1 MIQKCMTN
9 CMTLRKKKRS
19 GNLPHLY
26 LRGNIFYCRLELP
39 SLNGKRCFKCFSLH
53 TGNYFEARLKM
64 VNTNDIDVLFN
75 NLDNLYDQL
84 CWEKQLVTKTGGQKV
99 SIPVLSQYN
108 DPDLLRKLEKTYW
121 ECYDP
126 DIDKKIEENED
137 KATQIY
143 YNLSGQSSSEGYGS
157 AIELARNFRK
167 TADKLRIYQR
177 KLKKIKDVL
186 PRIQE
191 ILEPETYKRTGI
203 QTAPVAK
210 PTPPTL
216 IIRKILEDIQKRDKN
231 VPEVQK
237 REQTN
242 ITNMLDI
249 VGLTL
254 DDDYSKFHSVENM
267 NKITSYIQ
275 DLPVKNDG
283 KRERI
288 TCLNKIVNYVCT
300 MYPDFYK
307 NNILMALP
315 KLPRTARNERKP
327 HLPYTEAE
335 LLNIFNPQHDF
346 FINNK
351 GGYDVFWACMIALF
365 TGSRKTAA
373 ITLQYGD
380 FKDEKGIQCISFN
393 KNHPIKKMK
402 NDCSLRKIPMHSKL
416 IELGF
421 WDYIVR
427 HKKERNAT
435 NEDFI
440 FPKCLTKNGKPNN
453 HFFRYLPEFLKS
465 IGIEPETEEGTHDF
479 HSFRKNINLAFI
491 DAQVDP
497 TYVQQIIGWDGD
509 TVREKYYS
517 KHKIPEL
524 QRELEKLHYD
534 FLEPAFAE
542 WKKIMATK

>member
-1 MIQKCMTN
+1 MIKNCMTN
-9 CMTLRKKKRS
+9 CMTSKEKKHV
-19 GNLPHLY
+19 GNHPHLY
-26 LRGNIFYCRLELP
+26 LRGQIFYCRIELP
-39 SLNGKRCFKCFSLH
+39 SFDGKRRFKSFSLQ
-53 TGNYFEARLKM
+53 TSNYFEARLRM
-64 VNTNDIDVLFN
+64 VNTDDIDVIFSTLN
-75 NLDNLYDQL
+75 NLYNQL
-84 CWEKQLVTKTGGQKV
+84 CWENKIVIKTNGQKV
-99 SIPVLSQYN
+99 SISVLSQYN
-108 DPDLLRKLEKTYW
+108 DPDLLRKVEKTYW

-143 YNLSGQSSSEGYGS
+143 YHLSGQSSPENYDGWM
-157 AIELARNFRK
+157 EQARDFRR
-167 TADKLRIYQR
+167 TADKLRIYQSHLQ
-177 KLKKIKDVL
+177 KVKDVL

-191 ILEPETYKRTGI
+191 ILEPERSVI
-203 QTAPVAK
+203 QTVSVAK
-210 PTPPTL
+210 PTSPTL
-216 IIRKILEDIQKRDKN
+216 IIRDILQKVQDRDNN

-237 REQTN
+237 REQSILTK
-242 ITNMLDI
+242 ILD
-249 VGLTL
+249 VVDLTL
-254 DDDYSKFHSVENM
+254 DDDYSKFHSVENI

-275 DLPVKNDG
+275 DLPVRNDG

-288 TCLNKIVNYVCT
+288 TCLSKIVNYVCT
-300 MYPDFYK
+300 LYPDFYK

-315 KLPRTARNERKP
+315 KLPRTASHERKP
-327 HLPYTEAE
+327 HLGYTKDE
-335 LLNIFNPQHDF
+335 LRNIFNPQHNF
-346 FINNK
+346 FIDDPK
-351 GGYDVFWACMIALF
+351 GGSDVFWACMIALF
-365 TGSRKTAA
+365 TGARKTAS
-373 ITLQYGD
+373 ITLQYSD
-380 FKDEKGIQCISFN
+380 FPIVDGIQCISFN

-402 NDCSLRKIPMHSKL
+402 NNASIRIIPIHSKL
-416 IELGF
+416 IEMGF
-421 WDYIVR
+421 LDYKDR
-427 HKKERNAT
+427 HKKERNASD
-435 NEDFI
+435 EDFI
-440 FPKCLTKNGKPNN
+440 FPKCQTRNGEPNN